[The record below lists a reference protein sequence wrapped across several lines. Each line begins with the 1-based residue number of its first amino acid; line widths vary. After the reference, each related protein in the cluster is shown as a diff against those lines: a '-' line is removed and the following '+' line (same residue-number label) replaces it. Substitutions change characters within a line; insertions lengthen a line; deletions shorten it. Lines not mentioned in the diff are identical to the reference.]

1 MADGITRKQFLVGAG
16 AVTAAAVVG
25 GGGYAAANWA
35 PEVDAEAFR
44 ARMGD
49 GMSKILVV
57 YGTGSGCTSGI
68 AEQIGK
74 TLAEQG
80 ATVDV
85 KPAGD
90 RPDASTY
97 DAVVVG
103 SGVRAGQWHGS
114 VRDWVKANAAALK
127 DKPLAMFTV
136 GLMIRDEGKREEVA
150 GYNKAVVEENGLSP
164 VDTGLFAGWNEP
176 KALSLPERLIMKVM
190 KAPQGDFRDMAAV
203 SQWTASV
210 APQLGVAS

>member
-1 MADGITRKQFLVGAG
+1 MGQGVTRRQFLIGVGAIG
-16 AVTAAAVVG
+16 AAAAVG

-35 PEVDAEAFR
+35 PEADAEMLR

-49 GMSKILVV
+49 GMSKVLVV

-74 TLAEQG
+74 TLAENG

-85 KPAGD
+85 KPATD
-90 RPDASTY
+90 KPDASAY

-103 SGVRAGQWHGS
+103 SGVRGGTWHAP
-114 VRDWVKANAAALK
+114 VREWVKSNSATLK
-127 DKPLAMFTV
+127 SKPLAMFTV
-136 GLMIRDEGKREEVA
+136 GLMIREEGKRDEVA
-150 GYNKAVVEENGLSP
+150 GYGKPVVDENGLAP
-164 VDTGLFAGWNEP
+164 IGTGLFAGWNEP
-176 KALSLPERLIMKVM
+176 KSFSLPERLIMKVM

-203 SQWTASV
+203 SEWTRSV
-210 APQLGVAS
+210 APQLIA